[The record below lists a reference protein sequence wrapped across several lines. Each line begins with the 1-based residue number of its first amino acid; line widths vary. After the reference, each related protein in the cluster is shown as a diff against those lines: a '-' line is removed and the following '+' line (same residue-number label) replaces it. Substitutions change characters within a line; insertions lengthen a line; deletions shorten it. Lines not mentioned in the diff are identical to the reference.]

1 VEIPLAAKDVGT
13 SGEHLAAALDLSTPA
28 APDDSE
34 DEDSDADAGDRMSD
48 EDIKEDIKLSLKV
61 TTCTSYTRVH

>member
-1 VEIPLAAKDVGT
+1 VEIPSAAMDVGT

-34 DEDSDADAGDRMSD
+34 DEDSDAGDGTSD
-48 EDIKEDIKLSLKV
+48 EDIIKDIKLSVKV
-61 TTCTSYTRVH
+61 TTSCTRVR